1 MQLQNKKSYFQPVD
15 AIIPSPQ
22 PHWNEKKTTNKQT
35 KEKRTHSSKHTLT
48 NRPTKKQTQN
58 EQTNKK
64 IHPTINCD
72 VRTYDSG
79 L

>member
-1 MQLQNKKSYFQPVD
+1 MRLSPHPNHTEIKKT
-15 AIIPSPQ
+15 
-22 PHWNEKKTTNKQT
+22 TTNKQT